1 MRAWIRGA
9 LRSNNPED
17 SLANRAIEM
26 LTTGALSRETV
37 LADLTEALESAQAAP
52 RSAASKALRDVIDR
66 LIGWT
71 SLEAS
76 LERIGES
83 EYSDAALAD
92 EDEPA

>member
-1 MRAWIRGA
+1 MRAWVRRA
-9 LRSNNPED
+9 LRSSNPKD
-17 SLANRAIEM
+17 SLANKAIEM
-26 LTTGALSRETV
+26 LTTGTLSRETV
-37 LADLTEALESAQAAP
+37 LSDLAEALESARSAP
-52 RSAASKALRDVIDR
+52 RSAATKALRDVIDR

-92 EDEPA
+92 KDTPE